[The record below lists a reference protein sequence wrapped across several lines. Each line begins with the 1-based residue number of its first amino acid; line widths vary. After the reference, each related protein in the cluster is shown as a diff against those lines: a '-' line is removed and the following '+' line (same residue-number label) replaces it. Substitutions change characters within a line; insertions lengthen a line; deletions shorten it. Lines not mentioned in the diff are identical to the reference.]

1 MTSDIPSHAPISVII
16 PAYNAER
23 FIALTLESIQ
33 AQTLSP
39 AEVIVVDDG
48 SADRTFEIARD
59 YGVRIIRQSNMGLS
73 AARNAGIRA
82 ATQPWIAFLDAD
94 DLWAHDK
101 IEQQW
106 AALGLCPDADMICC
120 DHHRIDSRGQ
130 LLDHPQTDPRP
141 RRQYT
146 RAHGLPLA
154 PSTTLFKKV
163 SGALF
168 PLLPLLPS
176 SVLVKREAL
185 LACGLFDE
193 KLRCTEDLECF
204 LRVLA
209 DRSLLVVERPLV
221 YYRRHEHNLSNNV
234 LEMHMALEEV
244 EAKINLYVD
253 QYVTGVREVFQQYL
267 RESAIESGRE
277 LIDRRQLAEARSLFR
292 RALRKRYLWRPTIL
306 LLFSYSPQPVFQR
319 ALKLK
324 RTLVRMKVINEEMGL
339 CGLKSIAAE
348 LVK

>member
-1 MTSDIPSHAPISVII
+1 MIPDTPSHAPVSVVI

-23 FIALTLESIQ
+23 FIALTLESVH
-33 AQTLSP
+33 AQTLRA

-59 YGVRIIRQSNMGLS
+59 YGVRLIRQSNRGLS

-82 ATQPWIAFLDAD
+82 ATQPWIALLDAD
-94 DLWAHDK
+94 DLWARDK
-101 IEQQW
+101 IERQW
-106 AALGLCPDADMICC
+106 DALGLCPDADMICC
-120 DHHRIDSRGQ
+120 DHRRIDSRGQ
-130 LLDHPQTDPRP
+130 LLDHPRTDPRP

-163 SGALF
+163 SGELF
-168 PLLPLLPS
+168 PLFSLLPS

-209 DRSLLVVERPLV
+209 DRSLIVVERPLV
-221 YYRRHEHNLSNNV
+221 SYRRHEHNLSNNV
-234 LEMHMALEEV
+234 LEMHLALEEV
-244 EAKINLYVD
+244 EEKINLCVD

-267 RESAIESGRE
+267 RASAIESGRE
-277 LIDRRQLAEARSLFR
+277 LMERRQLAEARSLFR
-292 RALRKRYLWRPTIL
+292 RALRKRYLWRPAIL
-306 LLFSYSPQPVFQR
+306 LLFSYSPRPIFQS
-319 ALKLK
+319 ALKIK
-324 RTLVRMKVINEEMGL
+324 RTLVRMKVIDEEMGL
-339 CGLKSIAAE
+339 SGLKSLAAAR
-348 LVK
+348 VK